1 MKKRLI
7 ALFLVL
13 ALSGGIVS
21 AWAAGGSADDPLISL
36 SYLKNTYKPQL
47 VQTLL
52 SSLYPSSGSGK
63 EVSSQVLMDQVR
75 YKQNDVLTGSTG
87 SELVVLAGTVT
98 VSFSSGSVVN
108 ATDGSEI
115 ASGKSLSANA
125 RYIVAENTTAT
136 FTIASPTAVV
146 SCNGAVSVRES
157 STPDYNSMA
166 NALHSLTLFM
176 GTGSGYAD
184 GYDLEKQP
192 TRAEGIVMFIRL
204 IGEEDAALSSNASH
218 PFTDVPVWASPYVG
232 YAYQKG
238 YTNGISPT
246 KFGTS
251 NAINASQYME
261 FLMRAMGYS
270 SIEHSDLSTTLS
282 DAKKAGL
289 LTDGEYKMLTS
300 STLLRAHVVY
310 LSYYMLGAPI
320 YNSSTTL
327 QQSLLSKGVFTSS
340 TLDSALS
347 MVKTARL

>member
-13 ALSGGIVS
+13 ALGGGMVS
-21 AWAAGGSADDPLISL
+21 AWAAGGGADDPLISL

-47 VQTLL
+47 VQTLI
-52 SSLYPSSGSGK
+52 SALYPSSGSGK

-75 YKQNDVLTGSTG
+75 YKQSDVLTGSAG

-98 VSFSSGSVVN
+98 VSFSGGTVVN

-125 RYIVAENTTAT
+125 RYIVAENTTAA
-136 FTIASPTAVV
+136 FTITSPTAVV

-204 IGEEDAALSSNASH
+204 IGEEDAALASNASH
-218 PFTDVPVWASPYVG
+218 PFTDVPAWASPYVG

-246 KFGTS
+246 KFGTG

-261 FLMRAMGYS
+261 FLMRALGYS
-270 SIEHSDLSTTLS
+270 SIDHSDLSTTLA

-289 LTDGEYKMLTS
+289 LTEGEYKMLTS

-310 LSYYMLGAPI
+310 LSYYMLSAPI
-320 YNSSTTL
+320 HNSSTTL
-327 QQSLLSKGVFTSS
+327 QQSLLSKGVFNASA
-340 TLDSALS
+340 LDSALS
-347 MVKTARL
+347 MVTTARL